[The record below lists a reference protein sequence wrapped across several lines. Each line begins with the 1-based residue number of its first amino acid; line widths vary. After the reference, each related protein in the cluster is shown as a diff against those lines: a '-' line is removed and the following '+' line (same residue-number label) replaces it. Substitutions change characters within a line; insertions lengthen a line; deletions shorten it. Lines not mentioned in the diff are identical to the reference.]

1 MYLNK
6 IYYSDGVYGVKAA
19 TKYYFN
25 KDLKDLNLAE
35 SAYLAGL
42 PQVPNLYNIYDNP
55 KEAESRK
62 ETVLYLMHYHH
73 RITDKQWQE
82 AKKTS
87 LEDNLV
93 KRSNKERQI
102 GSTDED
108 PEYDS
113 YVNFV
118 KAELMNNKHFKDK
131 NLSDLLQSGIKIYT
145 DMDKD
150 VQKHYKIVLITV
162 ITIKMMTNKL
172 VQQFLIVNPV
182 VL

>member
-1 MYLNK
+1 
-6 IYYSDGVYGVKAA
+6 
-19 TKYYFN
+19 
-25 KDLKDLNLAE
+25 
-35 SAYLAGL
+35 
-42 PQVPNLYNIYDNP
+42 
-55 KEAESRK
+55 
-62 ETVLYLMHYHH
+62 MHYHH

-162 ITIKMMTNKL
+162 ITIK
-172 VQQFLIVNPV
+172 
-182 VL
+182 